1 VEAPS
6 WFREQLFYNYI
17 YKGPVLEWY
26 MRVKVRLEKDYA
38 LFHELLPRK
47 GKLLDIGCGYGF
59 MVYILYWASQNKR
72 QITGVDYD
80 EEKIETANH
89 CFGKTDDLQFVHADI
104 AHFELE
110 KYNGI
115 TIMDVLHYLKPEE
128 QMSVIEKAIDALLPG
143 GILIIRDGDADLKQ
157 KHKGT
162 QLTELFST
170 KIFSFNKTVNDLYF
184 LSGQMVEKLAIKHK
198 LAIERIDDTRFT
210 SNVVWVLK
218 KSNET
223 A

>member
-1 VEAPS
+1 
-6 WFREQLFYNYI
+6 
-17 YKGPVLEWY
+17 
-26 MRVKVRLEKDYA
+26 M
-38 LFHELLPRK
+38 
-47 GKLLDIGCGYGF
+47 
-59 MVYILYWASQNKR
+59 LYCR
-72 QITGVDYD
+72 
-80 EEKIETANH
+80 
-89 CFGKTDDLQFVHADI
+89 
-104 AHFELE
+104 
-110 KYNGI
+110 
-115 TIMDVLHYLKPEE
+115 
-128 QMSVIEKAIDALLPG
+128 